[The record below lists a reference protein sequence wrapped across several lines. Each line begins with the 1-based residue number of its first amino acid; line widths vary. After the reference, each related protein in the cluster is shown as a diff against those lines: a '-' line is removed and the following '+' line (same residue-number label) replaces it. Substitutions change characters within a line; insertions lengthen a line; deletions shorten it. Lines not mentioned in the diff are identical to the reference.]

1 MRVFY
6 SVLFSIAL
14 TWCFSVQV
22 AAQTNSVFEW
32 RAGKEIKGDI
42 DCWFITT
49 SQQFA
54 ITDNQLMVLDPQESE
69 TFSLPADY
77 FKTSFSRNGKY
88 FAIQTLDP
96 KESLAKVDRDLAFT
110 IYSDINQELYRLERK
125 VYYDHTF
132 PMVVVSSADGSLL
145 LGESDSGILWFYDK
159 KGNLLREVVLFPDAE
174 YDLEKIL
181 DIDLSEDGSRVAIVA
196 SKRGAS
202 PAGSTA
208 PNPDSESYLFVFNQE
223 GLELW
228 RQALP
233 ELNSSEVVISP
244 DGQMITTNSYTISID
259 GKLDTRALIFNQ
271 QGNILGET
279 ALLFKQAR
287 FSRDS
292 QFLLLANNQEVHLMN
307 LITGT
312 LLWRKNLPVSAG
324 IIVDLDIASDGEL
337 LVLLRAVTEWDGRQF
352 IYQKPVLTI
361 YDRMGTEIQNLTI
374 SNEGQAKPVV
384 RFSEEGNTLQV
395 GLGNSLYLY
404 QKK

>member
-6 SVLFSIAL
+6 SVLFSIAAA
-14 TWCFSVQV
+14 WCFSVQV

-32 RAGKEIKGDI
+32 RAGKELKGDI
-42 DCWFITT
+42 DSWFITAA
-49 SQQFA
+49 QQIA
-54 ITDNQLMVLDPQESE
+54 ITDNQLMFLDSQESE
-69 TFSLPADY
+69 TLSLPADY

-96 KESLAKVDRDLAFT
+96 KESLAKVDRDLALT
-110 IYSDINQELYRLERK
+110 IYSDINQELYRLNRK

-132 PMVVVSSADGSLL
+132 PAVAVSGNDGSVV
-145 LGESDSGILWFYDK
+145 LGESDSGVLWFYDGN
-159 KGNLLREVVLFPDAE
+159 GNLLREVVLFPDAE
-174 YDLEKIL
+174 YDLEKVL

-228 RQALP
+228 RKDLP

-244 DGQMITTNSYTISID
+244 DGQMITTNSYTISTD
-259 GKLDTRALIFNQ
+259 GRLDTRALIFNQ

-279 ALLFKQAR
+279 DLLFKQAC

-292 QFLLLANNQEVHLMN
+292 QFLLLANNQEVHLLN
-307 LITGT
+307 LINGT

-352 IYQKPVLTI
+352 VYRKPVLTVH
-361 YDRMGTEIQNLTI
+361 DRKGAEIQNLTF
-374 SNEGQAKPVV
+374 SNEGHPKPVV
-384 RFSEEGNTLQV
+384 RFSEEGNTLLI
-395 GLGNSLYLY
+395 GLGNSLYWY